1 AANHAVRYYATGS
14 VENPTDVDVFGF
26 DVVAGQRVGFDVD
39 AITGS
44 ALDSYLRLFTAAG
57 SQLSA
62 SDNAAAPGEA
72 LGTLSYL
79 EYTFPA
85 AGRYYVAVS
94 GAPNSAYNVTTGDSD
109 VPGSTGGYT
118 LTLLNRV
125 VGSDAD
131 DQLGEARALAV
142 GATTAAESVSNA
154 TDVDMFKF
162 TVAANQRIG
171 LDLDRAAGSALDSY
185 LRIFDAA
192 GRQLASNDDG
202 AAPGEAPG
210 TESYL

>member
-1 AANHAVRYYATGS
+1 
-14 VENPTDVDVFGF
+14 
-26 DVVAGQRVGFDVD
+26 
-39 AITGS
+39 
-44 ALDSYLRLFTAAG
+44 
-57 SQLSA
+57 
-62 SDNAAAPGEA
+62 
-72 LGTLSYL
+72 
-79 EYTFPA
+79 
-85 AGRYYVAVS
+85 
-94 GAPNSAYNVTTGDSD
+94 
-109 VPGSTGGYT
+109 
-118 LTLLNRV
+118 
-125 VGSDAD
+125 DAD

-171 LDLDRAAGSALDSY
+171 FDLDRAAGSALDSY

-210 TESYL
+210 TESYLEFTFPAAGTYFVGVSGYPNRTYSPTSGGGDVAGSAGGYTLTLTSRSTAATATDTPGQPTLAELRARRMAKVFSEVPVTLGDVPVAGEPSEVFTLLDYLNA